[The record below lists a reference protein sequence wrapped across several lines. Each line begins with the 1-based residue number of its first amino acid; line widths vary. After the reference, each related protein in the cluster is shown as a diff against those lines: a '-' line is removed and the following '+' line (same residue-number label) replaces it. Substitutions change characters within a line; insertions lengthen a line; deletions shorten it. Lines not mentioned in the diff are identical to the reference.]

1 MLTNDFLGDNV
12 ARLGFGAMRLPVI
25 DGDASN
31 IDQAALDTMVDT
43 AITAGVNYF
52 DTAYPYHGGM
62 SEIALGRSLARYPR
76 DRYFLA
82 TKYPG
87 HQIADTY
94 NPAATFE
101 EQLTKCGAE
110 YFDFYLLH
118 NIYEASIEVYLD
130 EQWGIA
136 DYFVEQKKNSH
147 IRHLGFSCH
156 GRPETLKRFLDYG
169 ARKYVELEA
178 RDPETAALFAGNN
191 IMEFCQI
198 QLNYLDWTLQDAA
211 AKTAL
216 LESMN
221 IPIVVMEPL
230 RGGKLANLNDAQMQ
244 QLNAGAAD
252 AVTKVQAAGNP
263 DAPAAANTPTR
274 SAVEWSFRWLL
285 GIPSVKTILSG
296 MSNLEQTEENCRIFQ
311 ESDPLTEAEEGVLM
325 DVAETLKGGVPCTV
339 CHYCVDSC
347 PQKIDIPMMMN
358 AYNDLQFDT
367 SFTVSMQMDAVPE
380 GQRAQDCIQCE
391 SCVQMCPQGIDIPT
405 VLEELAVTL
414 DAMPKWADL
423 CRQREEA
430 AAKLAAQSQ
439 K

>member
-1 MLTNDFLGDNV
+1 MLTNDFLGDNI
-12 ARLGFGAMRLPVI
+12 ARLGFGAMRLPII

-31 IDQAALDTMVDT
+31 VDQATLDAMVDT
-43 AITAGVNYF
+43 AIKAGVNYF

-76 DRYFLA
+76 DSYFFA

-94 NPAATFE
+94 DPAAIFE
-101 EQLTKCGAE
+101 EQLTKCGVE

-130 EQWGIA
+130 EQGGIA
-136 DYFVEQKKNSH
+136 DYFVEQKKNGR

-169 ARKYVELEA
+169 ARKYAELEQ

-216 LESMN
+216 LESRN

-230 RGGKLANLNDAQMQ
+230 RGGKLAHLNDAQMQ
-244 QLNAGAAD
+244 QLNASALDGA
-252 AVTKVQAAGNP
+252 NL
-263 DAPAAANTPTR
+263 PAR

-296 MSNLEQTEENCRIFQ
+296 MSDLAQVEENCRIFQ
-311 ESDPLTEAEEGVLM
+311 ESAPLSEAEEGMLM
-325 DVAETLKGGVPCTV
+325 DVAESLKGGVPCTA
-339 CHYCVDSC
+339 CRYCVDSC
-347 PQKIDIPMMMN
+347 PQEIDIPMMMN

-405 VLEELAVTL
+405 VLEDLAATL
-414 DAMPKWADL
+414 DKMPKWADL
-423 CRQREEA
+423 CREREEA

-439 K
+439 G